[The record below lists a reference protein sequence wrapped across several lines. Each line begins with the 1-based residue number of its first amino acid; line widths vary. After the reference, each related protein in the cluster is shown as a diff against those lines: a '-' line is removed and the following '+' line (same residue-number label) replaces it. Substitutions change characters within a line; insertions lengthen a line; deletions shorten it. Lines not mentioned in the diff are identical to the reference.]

1 MWGFD
6 RRKDRGPPWNGSMLG
21 ALIIVFREVIE
32 AGLIVGI
39 VMAATRGVAGRGR
52 WVCIGIGA
60 GIAGAALVA
69 LFAGAISQAFEG
81 AGQEL
86 FNASVLGV
94 AVVML
99 MWHNAW
105 MARHGRE
112 IAAEMRNIG
121 TAVSQGARPLTALAV
136 VVGLA
141 VLREGSEV
149 VLFLYGIFAS
159 GTSGLSLLTGGLLG
173 VAAGAAFTGLT
184 YFGLLAI
191 PSRYIFSVTS
201 WLIALLAAGMAA
213 QSVQFLDNA
222 GLVVAFDRTV
232 WDTSWLLSESSIFGR
247 LLHTLIG
254 YTERPTEMQLLVYIA
269 TLLVMYLLMRFARY
283 RPQQRVAV

>member
-1 MWGFD
+1 
-6 RRKDRGPPWNGSMLG
+6 MLG
-21 ALIIVFREVIE
+21 AAIIVFREVIE

-52 WVCIGIGA
+52 WVSIGIIG
-60 GIAGAALVA
+60 GVLGAAVVA
-69 LFAGAISQAFEG
+69 IFANVISDAFQG

-86 FNASVLGV
+86 FNASVLSA
-94 AVVML
+94 AVIML

-112 IAAEMRNIG
+112 IADEMRRVG
-121 TAVSQGARPLTALAV
+121 TAVSEGARPLTALAV

-149 VLFLYGIFAS
+149 VLFLYGIMVS
-159 GTSGLSLLTGGLLG
+159 GTSVSSMLAGSALG
-173 VAAGAAFTGLT
+173 IVAGAAFTALT

-191 PSRYIFSVTS
+191 PNRHIFSVTS

-213 QSVQFLDNA
+213 QAVHFLNNA
-222 GLVVAFDRTV
+222 GWLVAFDRTV
-232 WDTSWLLSESSIFGR
+232 WDTSWLLSEGSVLGR
-247 LLHTLIG
+247 FFHALIG
-254 YTERPTEMQLLVYIA
+254 YTERPTEMQLMVYAA
-269 TLLVMYLLMRFARY
+269 TLLAMFALTRLA
-283 RPQQRVAV
+283 RPSPRPRLPAAAE

>member
-1 MWGFD
+1 
-6 RRKDRGPPWNGSMLG
+6 MLG

-39 VMAATRGVAGRGR
+39 VLAATRGVAGRGR
-52 WVCIGIGA
+52 WVTIGIGGGVLGA
-60 GIAGAALVA
+60 GIVA
-69 LFAGAISQAFEG
+69 MFAGIISDAFDG
-81 AGQEL
+81 TGQEL
-86 FNASVLGV
+86 FNAAVLGT

-112 IAAEMRNIG
+112 IADEMRRVG
-121 TAVSQGARPLTALAV
+121 TAVSEGAKPLTALAV

-159 GTSGLSLLTGGLLG
+159 GTSASSLLVGGLLG
-173 VAAGAAFTGLT
+173 IAAGAAFTTLT

-191 PSRYIFSVTS
+191 PSRHIFSVTS
-201 WLIALLAAGMAA
+201 WLIALLAARMAA
-213 QSVQFLDNA
+213 QCVQFLNNA
-222 GLVVAFDRTV
+222 GLVVALDRTV
-232 WDTSWLLSESSIFGR
+232 WDTSWLLSEGTIFGR
-247 LLHTLIG
+247 MLHALIG

-269 TLLVMYLLMRFARY
+269 ILVAMYFLMRIARY
-283 RPQQRVAV
+283 SARPQLPAAAE

>member
-1 MWGFD
+1 
-6 RRKDRGPPWNGSMLG
+6 MLG

-52 WVCIGIGA
+52 WVAFGIGA
-60 GIAGAALVA
+60 GVLGAGVVA

-81 AGQEL
+81 AGQEM
-86 FNASVLGV
+86 FNASILGI

-112 IAAEMRNIG
+112 IAEEMRNIG
-121 TAVSQGARPLTALAV
+121 TAVSEGAKPLTALAI

-149 VLFLYGIFAS
+149 VLFLYGIMAQ
-159 GTSGLSLLTGGLLG
+159 GTSGSALLIGGLLG
-173 VAAGAAFTGLT
+173 ITAGAAFTGLT
-184 YFGLLAI
+184 YAGLLAI
-191 PSRYIFSVTS
+191 PTRYIFSVTS

-213 QSVQFLDNA
+213 QSVQFLNNA
-222 GLVVAFDRTV
+222 GVVVALDRTA
-232 WDTSWLLSESSIFGR
+232 WDTSWLLSDGSLFGK

-254 YTERPTEMQLLVYIA
+254 YTERPTEMQLMTYIA
-269 TLLVMYLLMRFARY
+269 TLFAMFLLMRLARPAP
-283 RPQQRVAV
+283 RARIPAAAE

>member
-1 MWGFD
+1 
-6 RRKDRGPPWNGSMLG
+6 MLG

-39 VMAATRGVAGRGR
+39 VLAATRGVAGRGR
-52 WVCIGIGA
+52 WVSIGIGA
-60 GIAGAALVA
+60 GMLGAGVVA

-86 FNASVLGV
+86 FNASILGV
-94 AVVML
+94 AVIML

-112 IAAEMRNIG
+112 IAEEMRNVG
-121 TAVSQGARPLTALAV
+121 TAVSEGAKPLTALAV

-149 VLFLYGIFAS
+149 VLFLYGIMAS
-159 GTSGLSLLTGGLLG
+159 GTSGAALLVGGLLG
-173 VAAGAAFTGLT
+173 VAAGAAFTALT
-184 YFGLLAI
+184 YYGLLAI
-191 PSRYIFSVTS
+191 PNRHIFSVTS

-213 QSVQFLDNA
+213 QAVQFLNNA
-222 GLVVAFDRTV
+222 GMVVVLERTV
-232 WDTSWLLSESSIFGR
+232 WDTSWILSDASLLGR
-247 LLHTLIG
+247 MLHTLIG
-254 YTERPTEMQLLVYIA
+254 YTDRPTELQLIIYIA
-269 TLLVMYLLMRFARY
+269 TLFVMFLLMRLARY
-283 RPQQRVAV
+283 SPRTRVPAAAE